1 VIVPR
6 AHDIGGMEVARVLPS
21 VQGQMIGPFIFF
33 DRMGP
38 VRFSAA
44 QAQDVRPH
52 PHIGLA
58 TVTYLFE
65 GSMIHRDSLGSERVI
80 EPGAVNLMTAGRGI
94 VHSERHDV
102 SVKARGGPLFGI
114 QSWIAL
120 PKALEETS
128 PDFLHADSAA
138 LPVVADGGV
147 KARVILGSA
156 FGATSPVAL
165 ASPATYVEIQ
175 LAAGA
180 HVPVDPTHE
189 DRALFTLEG
198 EVEVDGTAFPVGQML
213 VIRRG
218 VATSVRARTPARLML
233 VGGEPLEGEVE
244 VDGTAFPVGQMLVI
258 RRGVATSVRARTP
271 ARLMLVGGAPLEGP
285 RYIWWNFVSSSL
297 DRLDAAKAA
306 WREGRFDL
314 IPMDHDEFIPA
325 PDDGAGRPRPQ
336 SPRG

>member
-1 VIVPR
+1 MSFSPSPDPVPGDAASCAAVETVIVPR

-94 VHSERHDV
+94 VHSERHDAA
-102 SVKARGGPLFGI
+102 VKARGGPLFGI

-120 PKALEETS
+120 PKALEETA

-138 LPVVADGGV
+138 LPVVADRGV

-165 ASPATYVEIQ
+165 ASPSTYVEVQ

-180 HVPVDPTHE
+180 QIPVDPTHE

-198 EVEVDGTAFPVGQML
+198 EVEVDGTAFPPGQML

-218 VATSVRARTPARLML
+218 IATSVRARTPARLML
-233 VGGEPLEGEVE
+233 VGGE
-244 VDGTAFPVGQMLVI
+244 
-258 RRGVATSVRARTP
+258 S
-271 ARLMLVGGAPLEGP
+271 LEGP

-297 DRLDAAKAA
+297 DRLEAAKAA

-325 PDDGAGRPRPQ
+325 PEDGAGRPRPQ

>member
-1 VIVPR
+1 MSFSPSPDPIPGDAASCAAVETVIVPR

-80 EPGAVNLMTAGRGI
+80 EPGAVNLMTAGSGI
-94 VHSERHDV
+94 VHSERHDAT
-102 SVKARGGPLFGI
+102 VKARGGPLFGI

-120 PKALEETS
+120 PKALEETK
-128 PDFLHADSAA
+128 PDFLHADSEA

-147 KARVILGSA
+147 RARVILGSA
-156 FGATSPVAL
+156 FGSTSPVAL

-198 EVEVDGTAFPVGQML
+198 EVEVDGTAFPPGQML

-218 VATSVRARTPARLML
+218 VATSVRARSPAWLML
-233 VGGEPLEGEVE
+233 VGGE
-244 VDGTAFPVGQMLVI
+244 
-258 RRGVATSVRARTP
+258 
-271 ARLMLVGGAPLEGP
+271 PLEGP

-306 WREGRFDL
+306 WRQGRFDL

-325 PDDGAGRPRPQ
+325 PEDGAGRPRPQ
-336 SPRG
+336 TPRG

>member
-1 VIVPR
+1 MSFSPTPDPVPGDAASCAAVETVIVPR

-94 VHSERHDV
+94 VHSERHDA

-128 PDFLHADSAA
+128 PDFLHADSEA

-218 VATSVRARTPARLML
+218 VATSVRARTQARLML
-233 VGGEPLEGEVE
+233 VGGE
-244 VDGTAFPVGQMLVI
+244 
-258 RRGVATSVRARTP
+258 
-271 ARLMLVGGAPLEGP
+271 PLEGP

-297 DRLDAAKAA
+297 DRLDAAKAS

-325 PDDGAGRPRPQ
+325 PEDGAGRPRPQ

>member
-1 VIVPR
+1 MSFSPTSDPVPGDAASCAAVETVIVPR

-65 GSMIHRDSLGSERVI
+65 GSMIHRDSLGTERMI

-94 VHSERHDV
+94 VHSERHDAT
-102 SVKARGGPLFGI
+102 VKARGGPLFGI

-120 PKALEETS
+120 PKALEETA
-128 PDFLHADSAA
+128 PDFLHADSET

-147 KARVILGSA
+147 RARVILGSA

-198 EVEVDGTAFPVGQML
+198 EVEVDGTAFPPGQML

-233 VGGEPLEGEVE
+233 VGGEPLEG
-244 VDGTAFPVGQMLVI
+244 
-258 RRGVATSVRARTP
+258 
-271 ARLMLVGGAPLEGP
+271 P

-297 DRLDAAKAA
+297 ERLDMAKAA

-325 PDDGAGRPRPQ
+325 PEDGAGRPRPQ

>member
-1 VIVPR
+1 MSFAPTPDPVPGDAASCAAVEAVIVPR

-65 GSMIHRDSLGSERVI
+65 GSMIHRDSLGTERMI

-94 VHSERHDV
+94 VHSERHDAT
-102 SVKARGGPLFGI
+102 VKARGGPLFGI

-120 PKALEETS
+120 PKALEETA
-128 PDFLHADSAA
+128 PDFLHADSET

-147 KARVILGSA
+147 RARVILGSA

-175 LAAGA
+175 LAGGA
-180 HVPVDPTHE
+180 QVPVDPTHE

-198 EVEVDGTAFPVGQML
+198 EVEVDGTAFPPGQML

-233 VGGEPLEGEVE
+233 VGGEPLEG
-244 VDGTAFPVGQMLVI
+244 
-258 RRGVATSVRARTP
+258 
-271 ARLMLVGGAPLEGP
+271 P

-297 DRLDAAKAA
+297 ERLDMAKAA

-325 PDDGAGRPRPQ
+325 PEDGAGRPRPQ

>member
-1 VIVPR
+1 MSFSPTPDPVPGDAVSCAAVETVIVPR

-94 VHSERHDV
+94 VHSERHDA

-128 PDFLHADSAA
+128 PDFLHADGEA

-198 EVEVDGTAFPVGQML
+198 EVEVDGTTFPAGQML

-233 VGGEPLEGEVE
+233 VGGE
-244 VDGTAFPVGQMLVI
+244 
-258 RRGVATSVRARTP
+258 
-271 ARLMLVGGAPLEGP
+271 PLEGP

-325 PDDGAGRPRPQ
+325 PEDGAGRPRPQ

>member
-1 VIVPR
+1 MSFSPTPDPVPGDAASCAAVETVIVPR

-94 VHSERHDV
+94 VHSERHDA

-120 PKALEETS
+120 PRALEETS

-138 LPVVADGGV
+138 LPVVADGGI

-198 EVEVDGTAFPVGQML
+198 EVEVDGTAFPPGQML

-233 VGGEPLEGEVE
+233 VGGE
-244 VDGTAFPVGQMLVI
+244 
-258 RRGVATSVRARTP
+258 
-271 ARLMLVGGAPLEGP
+271 PLEGP

-325 PDDGAGRPRPQ
+325 PEDGAGRPRPQ

>member
-1 VIVPR
+1 MSFSPTPDPVPGDAASCAAVETVIVPR

-94 VHSERHDV
+94 VHSERHDA

-128 PDFLHADSAA
+128 PDFLHADSEA

-198 EVEVDGTAFPVGQML
+198 EVEVDGTTFPAGQML

-233 VGGEPLEGEVE
+233 VGGE
-244 VDGTAFPVGQMLVI
+244 
-258 RRGVATSVRARTP
+258 
-271 ARLMLVGGAPLEGP
+271 PLEGP

>member
-1 VIVPR
+1 MSFSPTPDPVPGDATSCAAVETVIVPR

-94 VHSERHDV
+94 VHSERHDA

-128 PDFLHADSAA
+128 PDFLHADSKA
-138 LPVVADGGV
+138 LPVVADGGI

-198 EVEVDGTAFPVGQML
+198 EVEVDGTAFPAGQML

-233 VGGEPLEGEVE
+233 VGGE
-244 VDGTAFPVGQMLVI
+244 
-258 RRGVATSVRARTP
+258 
-271 ARLMLVGGAPLEGP
+271 PLEGP

>member
-1 VIVPR
+1 MSFSPTPDPVPGDAASCAAVETVIVPR

-94 VHSERHDV
+94 VHSERHDA

-128 PDFLHADSAA
+128 PDFLHADSEA
-138 LPVVADGGV
+138 LPVVADGGI
-147 KARVILGSA
+147 KARVIFGSA

-198 EVEVDGTAFPVGQML
+198 EVEVDGTAFPAGQML

-233 VGGEPLEGEVE
+233 VGGE
-244 VDGTAFPVGQMLVI
+244 
-258 RRGVATSVRARTP
+258 
-271 ARLMLVGGAPLEGP
+271 PLEGP

-325 PDDGAGRPRPQ
+325 PEDGAGRPRPQ

>member
-1 VIVPR
+1 MSFAPSPDPILGDAASCAAVETIIVPR

-21 VQGQMIGPFIFF
+21 VHGQMIGPFIFF

-65 GSMIHRDSLGSERVI
+65 GSMVHRDSLGSERVI

-94 VHSERHDV
+94 VHSERHEAT
-102 SVKARGGPLFGI
+102 VKARGGPLFGI

-120 PKALEETS
+120 PKDKEETA
-128 PDFLHADSAA
+128 PAFLHAGGEL
-138 LPVVADGGV
+138 LPVVAHTGV
-147 KARVILGSA
+147 TARVILGSA
-156 FGATSPVAL
+156 FGSVSPVQL
-165 ASPATYVEIQ
+165 ASPATYAEIQ
-175 LAAGA
+175 LAPGA
-180 HVPVDPTHE
+180 RVPVDATHE

-198 EVEVDGTAFPVGQML
+198 EVEVDGTAFPPGQML

-218 VATSVRARTPARLML
+218 VATSARAVTAARLML
-233 VGGEPLEGEVE
+233 VGGEPL
-244 VDGTAFPVGQMLVI
+244 D
-258 RRGVATSVRARTP
+258 
-271 ARLMLVGGAPLEGP
+271 GP
-285 RYIWWNFVSSSL
+285 RFIWWNFVASDL
-297 DRLDAAKAA
+297 DRLNAAKAA

-336 SPRG
+336 NPRP

>member
-1 VIVPR
+1 MSFSPSPDPVPGDAASCAAVETVIVPR

-65 GSMIHRDSLGSERVI
+65 GSMIHRDSLGSERMI

-94 VHSERHDV
+94 VHSERHDA

-114 QSWIAL
+114 QNWIAL

-128 PDFLHADSAA
+128 PDFLHADSEA

-147 KARVILGSA
+147 RARVILGSA

-198 EVEVDGTAFPVGQML
+198 EVEVDGTAFPPGQML

-233 VGGEPLEGEVE
+233 VGGEPLEG
-244 VDGTAFPVGQMLVI
+244 
-258 RRGVATSVRARTP
+258 
-271 ARLMLVGGAPLEGP
+271 P

-297 DRLDAAKAA
+297 DRLEAAKAA

-325 PDDGAGRPRPQ
+325 PEDGAGRPRPQ

>member
-1 VIVPR
+1 MSFSPTPDPVPGDAASCAAVETVIVPR

-94 VHSERHDV
+94 VHSERHDA

-128 PDFLHADSAA
+128 PDFLHADSEA
-138 LPVVADGGV
+138 LPVVADGGI

-198 EVEVDGTAFPVGQML
+198 EVEVDGTAFPAGQML

-233 VGGEPLEGEVE
+233 VGGEPLEG
-244 VDGTAFPVGQMLVI
+244 
-258 RRGVATSVRARTP
+258 
-271 ARLMLVGGAPLEGP
+271 P

-297 DRLDAAKAA
+297 DRLVAAKAA

-325 PDDGAGRPRPQ
+325 PEDGAGRPRPQ

>member
-1 VIVPR
+1 MSFSPTPDPVPGDAASCAAVETVIVPR

-65 GSMIHRDSLGSERVI
+65 GSMIHRDSLGTERVI

-94 VHSERHDV
+94 VHSERHDAT
-102 SVKARGGPLFGI
+102 VKARGGPLFGI

-120 PKALEETS
+120 PKALEETA
-128 PDFLHADSAA
+128 PDFLHADSEK

-147 KARVILGSA
+147 RARVILGSA

-165 ASPATYVEIQ
+165 ASPTTYVEIQ
-175 LAAGA
+175 LGAGA

-198 EVEVDGTAFPVGQML
+198 EVEVDGTAFPPGQML

-233 VGGEPLEGEVE
+233 VGGEPLEG
-244 VDGTAFPVGQMLVI
+244 
-258 RRGVATSVRARTP
+258 
-271 ARLMLVGGAPLEGP
+271 P

-297 DRLDAAKAA
+297 ERLDMAKAA

-325 PDDGAGRPRPQ
+325 PEDGAGRPRPQ

>member
-1 VIVPR
+1 MSFSPTPDPVPGDAASCAAVETVIVPR

-94 VHSERHDV
+94 VHSERHDA

-138 LPVVADGGV
+138 LPVVADGGI

-175 LAAGA
+175 LSAGA

-198 EVEVDGTAFPVGQML
+198 EVEVDGTAFPPGQML

-233 VGGEPLEGEVE
+233 VGGEPLEG
-244 VDGTAFPVGQMLVI
+244 
-258 RRGVATSVRARTP
+258 
-271 ARLMLVGGAPLEGP
+271 P

-306 WREGRFDL
+306 WREDRFDL

-325 PDDGAGRPRPQ
+325 PEDGAGRPRPQ

>member
-1 VIVPR
+1 MSFSPTPDPVPGDAVSCAAVETVIVPR

-233 VGGEPLEGEVE
+233 VGGEPLEG
-244 VDGTAFPVGQMLVI
+244 
-258 RRGVATSVRARTP
+258 
-271 ARLMLVGGAPLEGP
+271 P

>member
-1 VIVPR
+1 MSFSPTPDPVPGDAASCAAVETVIVPR

-38 VRFSAA
+38 VRFTAA

-94 VHSERHDV
+94 VHSERHDA

-120 PKALEETS
+120 PKALEESS
-128 PDFLHADSAA
+128 PDFLHADSEA

-147 KARVILGSA
+147 RARVILGSA

-198 EVEVDGTAFPVGQML
+198 EVEVDGTAFPPGQML

-233 VGGEPLEGEVE
+233 VGGEPLEG
-244 VDGTAFPVGQMLVI
+244 
-258 RRGVATSVRARTP
+258 
-271 ARLMLVGGAPLEGP
+271 P

-297 DRLDAAKAA
+297 DRLEAAKAA

-325 PDDGAGRPRPQ
+325 PEDGAGRPRPQ

>member
-1 VIVPR
+1 MSFSPSPDPVPGDAASCAAVETVIVPR

-38 VRFSAA
+38 VRFSAQ

-94 VHSERHDV
+94 VHSERHDA

-198 EVEVDGTAFPVGQML
+198 EVEVDGTAFPPGQML

-233 VGGEPLEGEVE
+233 VGGEPLEG
-244 VDGTAFPVGQMLVI
+244 
-258 RRGVATSVRARTP
+258 
-271 ARLMLVGGAPLEGP
+271 P

-297 DRLDAAKAA
+297 ERLEMAKAA

-325 PDDGAGRPRPQ
+325 PEDGAGRPRPQ

>member
-1 VIVPR
+1 MSFSPTPDPVPGDAASCAAVETVIVPR

-94 VHSERHDV
+94 VHSERHDAA
-102 SVKARGGPLFGI
+102 VKARGGPLFGI

-128 PDFLHADSAA
+128 PDFLHADSEA

-147 KARVILGSA
+147 RARVILGSA

-198 EVEVDGTAFPVGQML
+198 EVEVDGTAFPPGQML

-233 VGGEPLEGEVE
+233 VGGEPLEG
-244 VDGTAFPVGQMLVI
+244 
-258 RRGVATSVRARTP
+258 
-271 ARLMLVGGAPLEGP
+271 P

-297 DRLDAAKAA
+297 DRLEAAKAA
-306 WREGRFDL
+306 WREGRFNL
-314 IPMDHDEFIPA
+314 IPMDHDEFIPC
-325 PDDGAGRPRPQ
+325 PEDGAGRPRPQ

>member
-1 VIVPR
+1 MSFSPTPDPVPGDAASCAAVETVIVPR

-94 VHSERHDV
+94 VHSERHDA

-120 PKALEETS
+120 PKALEETN
-128 PDFLHADSAA
+128 PDFLHADSEA

-147 KARVILGSA
+147 RARVILGSA

-180 HVPVDPTHE
+180 HAPVDPTHE

-198 EVEVDGTAFPVGQML
+198 EVEVDGTAFPPGQML

-233 VGGEPLEGEVE
+233 VGGEPLEG
-244 VDGTAFPVGQMLVI
+244 
-258 RRGVATSVRARTP
+258 
-271 ARLMLVGGAPLEGP
+271 P

-297 DRLDAAKAA
+297 DRLEAAKAA

-325 PDDGAGRPRPQ
+325 PEDGAGRPRPQ

>member
-1 VIVPR
+1 MSFSPSPDPVPGDAASCAAVETVIVPR

-94 VHSERHDV
+94 VHSERHDAA
-102 SVKARGGPLFGI
+102 VKARGGPLFGI

-120 PKALEETS
+120 PKALEETN
-128 PDFLHADSAA
+128 PDFLHADSEA

-147 KARVILGSA
+147 RARVILGSA

-198 EVEVDGTAFPVGQML
+198 EVEVDGSAFPPGQML

-233 VGGEPLEGEVE
+233 VGGEPLEG
-244 VDGTAFPVGQMLVI
+244 
-258 RRGVATSVRARTP
+258 S
-271 ARLMLVGGAPLEGP
+271 

-297 DRLDAAKAA
+297 DRLEAAKAA

-325 PDDGAGRPRPQ
+325 PEDGAGRPRPQ

>member
-1 VIVPR
+1 MSFSPSPDPVPGDAASCAAVETVIVPR

-38 VRFSAA
+38 VRFTAA

-94 VHSERHDV
+94 VHSERHDAA
-102 SVKARGGPLFGI
+102 VKARGGPLFGI

-120 PKALEETS
+120 PKALEETN
-128 PDFLHADSAA
+128 PDFLHADSEA

-147 KARVILGSA
+147 RARVILGSA

-198 EVEVDGTAFPVGQML
+198 EVEVDGTAFPPGQML

-233 VGGEPLEGEVE
+233 VGGEPLEG
-244 VDGTAFPVGQMLVI
+244 
-258 RRGVATSVRARTP
+258 
-271 ARLMLVGGAPLEGP
+271 P

-297 DRLDAAKAA
+297 DRLEAAKAA

-314 IPMDHDEFIPA
+314 IPMDHNEFIPA
-325 PDDGAGRPRPQ
+325 PEDGTGRPRPQ

>member
-1 VIVPR
+1 MSFSPTPDPVPGDAASCAAVETVIVPR

-65 GSMIHRDSLGSERVI
+65 GSMIHRDSLGTERVI

-94 VHSERHDV
+94 VHSERHDAT
-102 SVKARGGPLFGI
+102 VKARGGPLFGI

-120 PKALEETS
+120 PKALEETA
-128 PDFLHADSAA
+128 PDFLHADSGK

-147 KARVILGSA
+147 RARVILGSA

-198 EVEVDGTAFPVGQML
+198 EVEVDGTAFPAGQML

-218 VATSVRARTPARLML
+218 IATSVRARTPARLML
-233 VGGEPLEGEVE
+233 VGGEPLEG
-244 VDGTAFPVGQMLVI
+244 
-258 RRGVATSVRARTP
+258 
-271 ARLMLVGGAPLEGP
+271 P

-297 DRLDAAKAA
+297 ERLDMAKAA

-325 PDDGAGRPRPQ
+325 PEDGAGRPRPQ

>member
-1 VIVPR
+1 MSFSPTPDPVPGDATSCAAVETVIVPR

-94 VHSERHDV
+94 VHSERHDA

-128 PDFLHADSAA
+128 PDFLHADSEA
-138 LPVVADGGV
+138 LPVVADGGI

-198 EVEVDGTAFPVGQML
+198 EVEVDGTAFPAGQML

-233 VGGEPLEGEVE
+233 VGGE
-244 VDGTAFPVGQMLVI
+244 
-258 RRGVATSVRARTP
+258 
-271 ARLMLVGGAPLEGP
+271 PLEGP